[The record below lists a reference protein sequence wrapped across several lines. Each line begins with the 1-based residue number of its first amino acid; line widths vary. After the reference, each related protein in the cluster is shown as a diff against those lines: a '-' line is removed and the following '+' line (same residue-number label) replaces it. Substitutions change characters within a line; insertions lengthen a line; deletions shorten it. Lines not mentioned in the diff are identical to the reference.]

1 MIILFINCVAEYS
14 NVQISGYYSMI
25 RKFWKQSN
33 FLFSNYFDHSPTFW
47 SIHSPKLFDL
57 DLNITSTFF
66 IASHLFL
73 LSINASTPFW
83 MFQRVVRWTWP
94 CTLVWAQ
101 PVWSSGLWSSWWR
114 GCSRNAKAGTTRS
127 TPWLAAVSPVE
138 LRFWFCDF
146 ATYLI
151 SSLEKL
157 RFAMTNAKIWK
168 GERFWNVASHQAYS
182 ISHAALWVNWGLCP
196 EGENIA
202 TVDIRQGRRKL
213 G

>member
-25 RKFWKQSN
+25 RKFWKESN

-114 GCSRNAKAGTTRS
+114 GCSRSAKAGTTRS
-127 TPWLAAVSPVE
+127 TPWLAAVSLVE
-138 LRFWFCDF
+138 TLLLVLSIQLIWFLR
-146 ATYLI
+146 
-151 SSLEKL
+151 SK
-157 RFAMTNAKIWK
+157 
-168 GERFWNVASHQAYS
+168 
-182 ISHAALWVNWGLCP
+182 NWGLRWLMRKF
-196 EGENIA
+196 ERGDA
-202 TVDIRQGRRKL
+202 SGTLRRVGLIRFRTQRCG
-213 G
+213 